1 MASTPVLFDVLRLED
16 LQRLQDNFSRATGLA
31 SVITD
36 PEGNPLTQ
44 PSGFCEVCNLVRT
57 TVEGAR
63 RCKAS
68 DAEMGTPAPEGYRFG
83 PCASAGLLDAGVS
96 IRYGR
101 LHLGNWLI
109 GQVMDQASSREDL
122 MRYADALGLPAAE
135 YRQALARVRRM
146 PKAQFEAICQ
156 LLVQTVDLL
165 MSQTVRAHALEEEVA
180 RRHAA
185 EQALK
190 EANESL
196 VHVNVS
202 LAQMNSTLERR
213 VAERTSQLQATN
225 THLEESMAQVEELNA
240 QMQET
245 NAQLEQT
252 NYRLEEVNAQ
262 VEESNAALEDEI
274 AERIRLEHALS
285 VAYAETEDLYQHA
298 PCGYHSLDADGLIVR
313 INDTELEWLGY
324 GRDEVVGKM
333 NVSRILSPD
342 TLQVLRA
349 NYPAFRRQGWIRDLE
364 FTFVRK
370 DGSHFDGLL
379 SATAVFDAHG
389 KFVMSRSTVFD
400 ITDRKRAEAAWKAQY
415 AAEQANLA
423 KSRFLANM
431 SHDIRTPM
439 NGLIGMTDLVLASEL
454 TPTQRSH
461 LGVVKKSAQALLSL
475 LNDILDY
482 SKMEAGKL
490 QLETHPIH
498 LRELLEEVTGL
509 FAPSVADKPVQLQ
522 VRVAP
527 EIPGMVLGDETRLRQ
542 ILSNL
547 VGNAVKFTEAGVIQ
561 VGIQQAEPVEAA
573 FQAADTSHPAARA
586 ADPDGQGAD
595 ARGQKVRLTF
605 EVRDTGVGIPEAQQE
620 TLFNRFTQGN
630 DPLVRRVG
638 GTGLGLAICK
648 SLVELMDGSLGVIS
662 EPGRGSTFTFS
673 VVMTLPG

>member
-1 MASTPVLFDVLRLED
+1 M
-16 LQRLQDNFSRATGLA
+16 
-31 SVITD
+31 
-36 PEGNPLTQ
+36 
-44 PSGFCEVCNLVRT
+44 
-57 TVEGAR
+57 
-63 RCKAS
+63 
-68 DAEMGTPAPEGYRFG
+68 
-83 PCASAGLLDAGVS
+83 
-96 IRYGR
+96 
-101 LHLGNWLI
+101 
-109 GQVMDQASSREDL
+109 
-122 MRYADALGLPAAE
+122 
-135 YRQALARVRRM
+135 
-146 PKAQFEAICQ
+146 
-156 LLVQTVDLL
+156 
-165 MSQTVRAHALEEEVA
+165 
-180 RRHAA
+180 
-185 EQALK
+185 
-190 EANESL
+190 
-196 VHVNVS
+196 
-202 LAQMNSTLERR
+202 
-213 VAERTSQLQATN
+213 
-225 THLEESMAQVEELNA
+225 
-240 QMQET
+240 
-245 NAQLEQT
+245 
-252 NYRLEEVNAQ
+252 
-262 VEESNAALEDEI
+262 
-274 AERIRLEHALS
+274 
-285 VAYAETEDLYQHA
+285 
-298 PCGYHSLDADGLIVR
+298 
-313 INDTELEWLGY
+313 
-324 GRDEVVGKM
+324 
-333 NVSRILSPD
+333 
-342 TLQVLRA
+342 
-349 NYPAFRRQGWIRDLE
+349 
-364 FTFVRK
+364 
-370 DGSHFDGLL
+370 
-379 SATAVFDAHG
+379 
-389 KFVMSRSTVFD
+389 
-400 ITDRKRAEAAWKAQY
+400 EAAWKAQY

-527 EIPGMVLGDETRLRQ
+527 EIPGVVLGDETRLRQ

-573 FQAADTSHPAARA
+573 FQTADTSHPAARA